1 MLLKLFSSK
10 KVNLR
15 VKPLDKYKLI
25 FMVRMTGELHDLS

>member
-1 MLLKLFSSK
+1 MIMVLKLFSSK

-25 FMVRMTGELHDLS
+25 FRLE